1 MTTKKNGPAV
11 NKRPA
16 AGTKT
21 ARVWETADAI
31 TRENGRAATCREVR
45 ERYTA
50 EGGNPNT
57 ANTQFSRW
65 KADHDN
71 RAAGD
76 APDTAPPLADLHP
89 RRLKVAPDGRLLIP
103 ADMREAMQL
112 REGGHVIA
120 SVEAGALRVVDLFVS
135 IKEVQALL
143 SKYKKPGVSEVDSF
157 LADRRAMWGEE

>member
-1 MTTKKNGPAV
+1 MATKKNGPTV
-11 NKRPA
+11 SKRPA

-65 KADHDN
+65 KADHEN

-76 APDTAPPLADLHP
+76 APEQPVASGDVRR

-103 ADMREAMQL
+103 ADMREAMEL
-112 REGGHVIA
+112 R
-120 SVEAGALRVVDLFVS
+120 
-135 IKEVQALL
+135 
-143 SKYKKPGVSEVDSF
+143 
-157 LADRRAMWGEE
+157 

>member
-1 MTTKKNGPAV
+1 MATKKSGSTV
-11 NKRPA
+11 GKRPA

-21 ARVWETADAI
+21 GRVWETADAI

-112 REGGHVIA
+112 REGGTVIVR
-120 SVEAGALRVVDLFVS
+120 VEGGELCVVDLQVS
-135 IKEVQALL
+135 IRQAQACMQ
-143 SKYKKPGVSEVDSF
+143 KYKKPGESVVDKF
-157 LADRRAMWGEE
+157 LAERRAMWGEE